1 MNKPHVLVVD
11 DNLTVSKLAVM
22 VLKKGGYTVTAAGSG
37 REALGMIS
45 EGLRPDILLL
55 DHSLPDMQGDQL
67 LESLPLE
74 QRQRLRVL
82 LTTGYDSQA
91 LRAQYPQDLP
101 VQTLQK
107 PWDAGDLLQAIS
119 ALEET

>member
-1 MNKPHVLVVD
+1 MSKPHVLVVD

-22 VLKKGGYTVTAAGSG
+22 VLKKSGYPVTAAGSG

-45 EGLRPDILLL
+45 EGLQPDLLLL

-74 QRQRLRVL
+74 LRQRVRVL
-82 LTTGYDSQA
+82 LTTGYDSRHLQS
-91 LRAQYPQDLP
+91 QYPRDLP
-101 VQTLQK
+101 LQTLQK

-119 ALEET
+119 ALEEV